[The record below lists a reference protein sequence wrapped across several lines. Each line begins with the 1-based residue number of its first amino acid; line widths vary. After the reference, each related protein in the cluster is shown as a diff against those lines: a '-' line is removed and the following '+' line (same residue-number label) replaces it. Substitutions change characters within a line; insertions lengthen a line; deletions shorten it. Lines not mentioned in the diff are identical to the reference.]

1 MSYEGLKKSTFLEVF
16 GDGSVERYAHT
27 RMGSGSF
34 YVLTDKVV
42 KGFPRVF
49 QVKWDPVDYMAVAR
63 NISPMNGADYHYHYF
78 LPLDADWRVGDELL
92 LARRGRNKLSW
103 QSRGKICK
111 ILFDETAYN
120 PPHMPQ
126 LLEADVYHETASF
139 PADTD

>member
-1 MSYEGLKKSTFLEVF
+1 MSYEGLKKGRFLEVF

-49 QVKWDPVDYMAVAR
+49 QVKWYPVDYMAVAR

-78 LPLDADWRVGDELL
+78 LPLDAEWRVGDALL
-92 LARRGRNKLSW
+92 LARRGRNRLSW
-103 QSRGKICK
+103 HPCGKIGK
-111 ILFDETAYN
+111 ILFAESTYN
-120 PPHMPQ
+120 PAWTPR
-126 LLEADVYHETASF
+126 LLEADVYPWMATS